1 MVRKRGFL
9 LAFAHLKLSK
19 LSLNFKLREKR
30 LHITVAVSH
39 LLYTKLLC
47 YVHEIQLLHT
57 KKGVKKREEIL
68 ALHFLQASF
77 TKVCFWGQLR
87 SWPPK
92 FAAFYVNFPV
102 PLISRKLNNYGL
114 CTLCILRN
122 RKMYFAVKVLD
133 RYSESLSLSKWAF

>member
-47 YVHEIQLLHT
+47 MYVHEIQLLHT

-92 FAAFYVNFPV
+92 
-102 PLISRKLNNYGL
+102 
-114 CTLCILRN
+114 LRL
-122 RKMYFAVKVLD
+122 F
-133 RYSESLSLSKWAF
+133 S

>member
-47 YVHEIQLLHT
+47 MYVHEIQLLHT

-68 ALHFLQASF
+68 ALHFFQASF
-77 TKVCFWGQLR
+77 KKSLFLGSTAVMASKV
-87 SWPPK
+87 
-92 FAAFYVNFPV
+92 AAFFVNFPV
-102 PLISRKLNNYGL
+102 PLISRKMNKYIS
-114 CTLCILRN
+114 CILRN
-122 RKMYFAVKVLD
+122 RKMYFVVKVLN